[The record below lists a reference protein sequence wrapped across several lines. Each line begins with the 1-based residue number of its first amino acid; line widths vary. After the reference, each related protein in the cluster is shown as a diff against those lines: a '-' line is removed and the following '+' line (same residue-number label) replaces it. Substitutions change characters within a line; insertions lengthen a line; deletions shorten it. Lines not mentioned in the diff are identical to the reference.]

1 MHLFKVLRVVSD
13 MQSYSIWTWMAIHF
27 VQRLEWHWAS
37 FVALMICCTVRLS
50 QSNIRRTQ
58 IAESADFC
66 YPLHQGPSCEGAS
79 LQFLE
84 TAGLFHWYLITHSS
98 TWWHGL
104 FVFDPMIHIKKLPVF
119 PGQGLHMRGSS
130 VSGSQQ
136 VPAAL
141 TYMTVHVQF
150 LRLEVRLE
158 SASVKSVGNIDPK
171 SQFHQWGPSVKQPI
185 RRLNSVGSWEEGME
199 KPA

>member
-1 MHLFKVLRVVSD
+1 
-13 MQSYSIWTWMAIHF
+13 
-27 VQRLEWHWAS
+27 
-37 FVALMICCTVRLS
+37 
-50 QSNIRRTQ
+50 
-58 IAESADFC
+58 
-66 YPLHQGPSCEGAS
+66 
-79 LQFLE
+79 
-84 TAGLFHWYLITHSS
+84 
-98 TWWHGL
+98 
-104 FVFDPMIHIKKLPVF
+104 MIHIKKLPVF

-171 SQFHQWGPSVKQPI
+171 SQFHQ
-185 RRLNSVGSWEEGME
+185 
-199 KPA
+199 